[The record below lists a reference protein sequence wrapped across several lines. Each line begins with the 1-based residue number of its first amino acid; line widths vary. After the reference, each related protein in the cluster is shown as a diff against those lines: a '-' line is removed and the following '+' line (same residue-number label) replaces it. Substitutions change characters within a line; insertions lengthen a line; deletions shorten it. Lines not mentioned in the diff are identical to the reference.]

1 MGVKKFD
8 LSYYENATEDFHIQ
22 FVKDSELAS
31 HPHTHGYFQ
40 VYYVCTGKIL
50 HYLGEESASMS
61 RGDMFILPPGAV
73 HYISAEEGAAFYSFS
88 FAPPFL
94 CDCSSVPHLVAN
106 FLSGLMKKDKYS
118 IRAAVSLPHE
128 EMLYTESLMSRI
140 KTEFE
145 ARSIGYYDTV
155 RMLSSLVITCI
166 ARRYYEVHGIKD
178 HIKENRV
185 VIRQCLEYVE
195 NNYSSDLSVAGI
207 SRLFGMA
214 ESGFCKL
221 FLAETGRTFS
231 NHLNSKRIEKACEY
245 ISSGYKLTAICN
257 QIGYN
262 DFSTFY
268 RNFKKHMGISPS
280 AYKRKLLKK

>member
-40 VYYVCTGKIL
+40 VYYVSAGRIH
-50 HYLGEESASMS
+50 HYVGEESACMS
-61 RGDMFILPPGAV
+61 RGDMFILPPDAV

-88 FAPPFL
+88 FAPSFL
-94 CDCSSVPHLVAN
+94 CDCASVPHLVVN
-106 FLSGLMKKDKYS
+106 FLSGLLKNDENK
-118 IRAAVSLPHE
+118 IRATVSLPHE

-140 KTEFE
+140 KIEFE

-155 RMLSSLVITCI
+155 RMLSSLMITCI
-166 ARRYYEVHGIKD
+166 ARRYYEAHGIKD
-178 HIKENRV
+178 HIKENRE
-185 VIRQCLEYVE
+185 VIRHCLEYIE
-195 NNYSSDLSVAGI
+195 NNYSLDLSVAGM
-207 SRLFGMA
+207 SRLFGMS

-221 FLAETGRTFS
+221 FLAETAYTF
-231 NHLNSKRIEKACEY
+231 NNYLNGKRIEKACEY
-245 ISSGYKLTAICN
+245 ISNGYKLTAICT

-268 RNFKKHMGISPS
+268 RNFKRHMGISPS
-280 AYKRKLLKK
+280 EYKRKLIKK